1 MDVETFGLFRA
12 AIRRFVDE
20 RLIPAEDTVEEADA
34 VPDAIV
40 DEMREMGL
48 FGISV
53 PEAYGGLGC
62 TMSEEAALIRE
73 LTRASVVFR
82 SVIGTTL
89 GIGSQGIVIDGTEAQ
104 KREWLPKFASGAAIA
119 SFCLTEPEAA
129 PMPPRSAPSPCATAT
144 RIASPAPS
152 ASSLTRRARTS
163 SR

>member
-1 MDVETFGLFRA
+1 MDAETFGLFRS

-20 RLIPAEDTVEEADA
+20 RLISAEDAVEEADA
-34 VPDAIV
+34 VPESIV

-53 PEAYGGLGC
+53 PEEYGGLGC

-89 GIGSQGIVIDGTEAQ
+89 GMLIADVPAVFVGD
-104 KREWLPKFASGAAIA
+104 RLASRIPMKLVHSVAAAIFA
-119 SFCLTEPEAA
+119 LLG
-129 PMPPRSAPSPCATAT
+129 SATLLGAGSG
-144 RIASPAPS
+144 
-152 ASSLTRRARTS
+152 LGF
-163 SR
+163 